1 MRSLKNVNIKKSIE
15 TKRLVFDESWYDKSD
30 TYFQYFVYLILI
42 LFPIPAI
49 KLINPTTQN
58 SNFEYAIF
66 FIPIIIGL
74 YSLYCKL
81 LEKKLKELKFTVD
94 KEEAIA
100 RILAY
105 GKKDDYRISKIGHN
119 LIYLNEWTG
128 EVSHKVR
135 ERTIII
141 FFTESSI
148 LYTLIKEGMRMNSP
162 VLINQHIV
170 RRELKKLLK

>member
-81 LEKKLKELKFTVD
+81 TEKNLKEIKFTID
-94 KEEAIA
+94 KEEAKT
-100 RILAY
+100 RVLAY
-105 GKKDDYRISKIGHN
+105 GKKEDHRISKIAHN
-119 LIYLNEWTG
+119 LIYLNELTG
-128 EVSHKVR
+128 EVSHIVN

-148 LYTLIKEGMRMNSP
+148 LYTLIKEGRRMNSP
-162 VLINQHIV
+162 VLISQHIV

>member
-49 KLINPTTQN
+49 QLINPTTQN

-81 LEKKLKELKFTVD
+81 TEKNLKE
-94 KEEAIA
+94 
-100 RILAY
+100 
-105 GKKDDYRISKIGHN
+105 IS
-119 LIYLNEWTG
+119 
-128 EVSHKVR
+128 
-135 ERTIII
+135 
-141 FFTESSI
+141 
-148 LYTLIKEGMRMNSP
+148 
-162 VLINQHIV
+162 
-170 RRELKKLLK
+170 LL